1 MSGSFGCIHHAEQ
14 PPMPSNL
21 DHARTVL
28 AANNVA
34 AEGSFM
40 YAIHEEQVFD
50 TGAFWRLFEA
60 MKTIADAPPERRGD
74 DARQM
79 AARVHQQ
86 VFLHMIYHLHPKVGM
101 HIVGFPMDDLHAW
114 LDRLAWVF
122 DPVVLGTKG
131 YGEPLFDD
139 ELSAATGPQH

>member
-1 MSGSFGCIHHAEQ
+1 MSSK
-14 PPMPSNL
+14 L
-21 DHARTVL
+21 DHSRAVL
-28 AANNVA
+28 AANDVA

-50 TGAFWRLFEA
+50 NGAFWRLFEA
-60 MKTIADAPPERRGD
+60 MKTIADTAPEARGED
-74 DARQM
+74 TRQM

-86 VFLHMIYHLHPKVGM
+86 FLLHIIYHLNALDGARILGLPAET
-101 HIVGFPMDDLHAW
+101 LYAW

-122 DPVVLGTKG
+122 DPVVLGTTG

-139 ELSAATGPQH
+139 ELTPPSGPQH